1 MDILQR
7 NRKTVKLLK
16 RLFIAISLSLIVC
29 NNSFASLK
37 TKKPTDFVNVFLGT
51 SGDHG
56 QISPSA
62 SYPFGMMSIGP
73 ITYPKTHTGYDF
85 YAKEFLG
92 FSHGRMEGV
101 GCVGSGGNILIKPFS
116 DNIYEKLI
124 KVTEEGSPGFYQVG
138 FKNGIKASFVVN
150 NNLGVHQYFFPNGKK
165 NLSIDLSSVLANGF
179 HGEVHKIVGNQIEG
193 SITSG
198 TTCNAGKFK
207 FYYSLKINGKVR
219 WEELGNHKLV
229 AHIES
234 ESNLVEVRIGIS
246 AVNTAYAK
254 AQINTDS
261 FISLKQATSDYWNQL
276 LGKIEVRGDKERTK
290 LFYSLLYRSLQSPF
304 KISETDG
311 AYRANDGTQ
320 QQSEQVYYNGW
331 AIWDNYKTQLPLFSL
346 AFPSF
351 FGDFSRSI
359 ASLYKY
365 GKKDYATQH
374 EPSNTVRT
382 EHAVVVILDAINKGY
397 KLPLLD
403 ITKPLQDEIDK
414 LDFKSPDKAL
424 ESCYDI
430 WAFSQILL
438 KIGEK
443 EKSAVYLKKAL
454 AYKEYWEK
462 DFQDL
467 SRNDLDAM
475 SARGMYQGTVW
486 QYRWLVPFDIEGLKQ
501 LAGGD
506 MAFTNQLDQ
515 FFDND
520 YYNHANEPD
529 IQAPYLYNATQEPW
543 KSQDLIRKI
552 AIDTMVQHYFN
563 DNSRGVGSYI
573 GHIYNNR
580 PRAFLRTMDD
590 DAGAMSSW
598 FVLAGLGISPA
609 CIGEPVFYLHLPL
622 FKSMRLKLKQNTYL
636 DIKIKN
642 YNKTDRYISAVIFNG
657 KKLERNW
664 LSYEELMSG
673 GTLQFLSTSTPNKT
687 WGIKNQWISKAG
699 D

>member
-1 MDILQR
+1 MF
-7 NRKTVKLLK
+7 KLL
-16 RLFIAISLSLIVC
+16 RILCVVWFVVLMVC
-29 NNSFASLK
+29 NSSFAKFK
-37 TKKPTDFVNVFLGT
+37 TPKPTDFINVFLGT

-56 QISPSA
+56 QVSPSA

-101 GCVGSGGNILIKPFS
+101 GCAGSGGNILVKPFIG
-116 DNIYEKLI
+116 DNINQKLI
-124 KVTEEGSPGFYQVG
+124 KVSEKGNPGFYEVSFQ
-138 FKNGIKASFVVN
+138 NGIKASFVVN
-150 NNLGVHQYFFPNGKK
+150 NNQGVHQYFFPNEKK
-165 NLSIDLSSVLANGF
+165 KSLYIDLSSVLANGF
-179 HGEVHKIVGNQIEG
+179 HSEEHQINGNHIEG
-193 SITSG
+193 SIVSG

-207 FYYSLKINGKVR
+207 FYYSLQISEKVR
-219 WEELGNHKLV
+219 WEDLGDHKLI

-234 ESNLVEVRIGIS
+234 KSDLVELRVGIS
-246 AVNTAYAK
+246 AVNVTYAK
-254 AQINTDS
+254 AQINSTS
-261 FISLKQATSDYWNQL
+261 FSSLKQQTTDYWNQL
-276 LGKIEVRGDKERTK
+276 LGKIEVKGDKERTK

-304 KISETDG
+304 KISESDG
-311 AYRANDGTQ
+311 TYTANDGTKQ
-320 QQSEQVYYNGW
+320 KSTEVYYNGW

-346 AFPSF
+346 AFPSL

-365 GKKDYATQH
+365 GKKDYATQN

-397 KLPLLD
+397 ELPLLA
-403 ITKPLQDEIDK
+403 IIKPLEEEINK

-424 ESCYDI
+424 ESCYDT

-443 EKSAVYLKKAL
+443 EKSKAYLKKAL
-454 AYKEYWEK
+454 TYKKYWEK
-462 DFQDL
+462 DFKDL
-467 SRNDLDAM
+467 TRNDLDAM

-486 QYRWLVPFDIEGLKQ
+486 QYRWMVPFDIAGLKE
-501 LAGGD
+501 LAGGE
-506 MAFTNQLDQ
+506 AEFTKQLKQ

-529 IQAPYLYNATQEPW
+529 IQVPYLYNATQEPW
-543 KSQDLIRKI
+543 KAQDLIRKI

-563 DNSRGVGSYI
+563 DNSRGIGSHI
-573 GHIYNNR
+573 GHIYNNK
-580 PRAFLRTMDD
+580 PQAFLRTMDD

-598 FVLAGLGISPA
+598 FVLAGLGVSPA

-622 FKSMRLKLKQNTYL
+622 FKSIKMRLKPHTELN
-636 DIKIKN
+636 IEIKN
-642 YNKTDRYISAVIFNG
+642 YNKTDRYIHAVIFNG
-657 KKLERNW
+657 KNLERNW
-664 LSYEELMSG
+664 LSYEELMNG
-673 GTLQFLSTSTPNKT
+673 GTLQFISSKAPNKA
-687 WGIKNQWISKAG
+687 WGIDNQWISEAG
-699 D
+699 K